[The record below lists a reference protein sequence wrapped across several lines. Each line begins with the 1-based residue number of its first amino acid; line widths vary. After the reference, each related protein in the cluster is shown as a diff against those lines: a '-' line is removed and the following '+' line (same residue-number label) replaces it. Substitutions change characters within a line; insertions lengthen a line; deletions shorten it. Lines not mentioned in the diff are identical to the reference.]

1 MKTILITILACAFA
15 YGQRTPELPPFKVL
29 SYKSTAEHTHQ
40 FTITDGHLW
49 ELQASED
56 MKTWAVVWSPFTKVV
71 NEDGTATYTYTRF
84 DKGREFFRY
93 KLIDP
98 DQRGVFVD
106 VTRDNVLSLIDGVD
120 PTVDNN
126 NKLFLQ
132 YDGPDN
138 LVRNP
143 NNFMH
148 RLKGVTGLV
157 AWNSKS
163 AGGGRFYGGAAVTPF
178 HVICSAHAPYQT
190 GDTLYFVTRSNKVIS
205 RTVFAVQGTGFNS
218 EEADYKMCLL
228 NNPLPPTIEPIEMMP
243 TDSINYINDDQTAL
257 WFFKYMTYVWVNQW
271 EETCVGTFRQLNM
284 ARYDDPTPDVFSQY
298 GHAKFVSTF
307 GLQVPDAEIDAW
319 KKKTIPGDSGSL
331 TMFVVGNKLVAAGHY
346 TSPASGTWYGQLRN
360 MNDFNRM
367 IELLDVAGGF
377 DTGET
382 ITQADMRKF
391 IDLSAD
397 ESRRI
402 SEYR

>member
-1 MKTILITILACAFA
+1 
-15 YGQRTPELPPFKVL
+15 
-29 SYKSTAEHTHQ
+29 
-40 FTITDGHLW
+40 
-49 ELQASED
+49 
-56 MKTWAVVWSPFTKVV
+56 
-71 NEDGTATYTYTRF
+71 
-84 DKGREFFRY
+84 
-93 KLIDP
+93 
-98 DQRGVFVD
+98 
-106 VTRDNVLSLIDGVD
+106 
-120 PTVDNN
+120 
-126 NKLFLQ
+126 
-132 YDGPDN
+132 
-138 LVRNP
+138 
-143 NNFMH
+143 
-148 RLKGVTGLV
+148 V

-163 AGGGRFYGGAAVTPF
+163 AGGGRYYGGAAVTPF
-178 HVICSAHAPYQT
+178 HVICSAHAPYQA
-190 GDTLYFVTRSNKVIS
+190 GDTLYWVTRDDEVIS
-205 RTVFAVQGTGFNS
+205 RTVFAVKGTGFNS
-218 EEADYKMCLL
+218 EEADYRMCLL

-243 TDSINYINDDQTAL
+243 TDSINFINDDPNAL

-271 EETCVGTFRQLNM
+271 EETCVGTFRQFNI

-382 ITQADMRKF
+382 ITQADMKGF
-391 IDLSAD
+391 NDLWVNKMR
-397 ESRRI
+397 SR